1 VSEPFR
7 MADARAWSGGTLAAG
22 PADTR
27 CTGVSIDTRSVAAGD
42 LFVAIRGARHD
53 AHAYL
58 ERALAGGAA
67 GLVVEKG
74 RPWPPGAAAVLVVDD
89 TTRAL
94 GALAAGHR
102 AGFHGPLVAITG
114 SNGKTT
120 TKEMCAAILAEG
132 GPCLRNRGN
141 LNNQYGLPLTLLERE
156 GRHRSIVVEIG
167 MNHRGEVAALA
178 AIARPTVGVL
188 TNVGTAHIEFLGSR
202 EEIAREKG
210 DLLAALPA
218 DGTAVVNADDPRACA
233 QAQRTGARVLRFGA
247 AAAADVRAE
256 KVADLGASGFAFAL
270 RTPWGD
276 AAVRVAGLGETSVPN
291 ALAAA
296 AAALAAGARLDQV
309 AGGLAR
315 YAPAGGRMQARR
327 LPGGARL
334 IDDSYNANP
343 QSMEAALRS
352 LARLRGDGRALAVLG
367 DMGEL
372 GAEAVPAHREAGALA
387 ARLGVDLLVALGE
400 HAGEVGEG
408 ARAAGLDAAR
418 IHAGGSHEE
427 AARLLRA
434 LLEPGDWVLVKG
446 SRSMRMERVIEA
458 LASGAEGDA
467 RREPQA
473 SEDRA
478 AGRSP
483 AKAREGG

>member
-1 VSEPFR
+1 MSEPFR
-7 MADARAWSGGTLAAG
+7 LADARAWRAAALVAG
-22 PADTR
+22 REDAR
-27 CTGVSIDTRSVAAGD
+27 CTGVSIDTRTLAAGD
-42 LFVAIRGARHD
+42 LFVAIRGIRHD

-67 GLVVEKG
+67 GLVIEQG
-74 RPWPPGAAAVLVVDD
+74 RAWPPEAPAVLVVED

-156 GRHRSIVVEIG
+156 ARHRSVVVEIG
-167 MNHRGEVAALA
+167 TSQRGEVAALA

-188 TNVGTAHIEFLGSR
+188 TNVGTAHSEFLGSR

-218 DGTAVVNADDPRACA
+218 DGTAVVNADDPRVRA
-233 QAQRTGARVLRFGA
+233 QAARTRARVLRFGA
-247 AAAADVRAE
+247 ARDADVRAE
-256 KVADLGASGFAFAL
+256 KVEALGARGFAFAL

-296 AAALAAGARLDQV
+296 AAALAAGARLDRV
-309 AGGLAR
+309 ASGLAR
-315 YAPAGGRMQARR
+315 HTPVGGRMQPRR
-327 LPGGARL
+327 LAGGAQV

-352 LARLRGDGRALAVLG
+352 LARLKGGGRALAVLG

-372 GAEAVPAHREAGALA
+372 GAEAVQAHREAGALT
-387 ARLGVDLLVALGE
+387 ARLHVDLLFALGE
-400 HAGEVGEG
+400 HAAEVGDG
-408 ARAAGLDAAR
+408 ARAAGMDAAR
-418 IHAGGSHEE
+418 IHAGGSPEE
-427 AARLLRA
+427 TARLLRG

-446 SRSMRMERVIEA
+446 SRAMRMERVIEA
-458 LASGAEGDA
+458 LSGDLEEQG
-467 RREPQA
+467 
-473 SEDRA
+473 
-478 AGRSP
+478 
-483 AKAREGG
+483 